1 MGFFFLPT
9 YLQYNVLYCFGP
21 REIVPHACL
30 LVAGKVR
37 SITTVVCGSGG
48 GLLWLG
54 SRRMGLIMRH
64 FSARNTRESCVLSS
78 SGHRVRCGLVVS
90 VGSHVIVVLW

>member
-1 MGFFFLPT
+1 MGFFST
-9 YLQYNVLYCFGP
+9 DVLAIQCAVLLWP

-30 LVAGKVR
+30 LIAGKVR